1 MTNLFIANRYQ
12 VVKNTEDCTINEG
25 MIEKLDEML
34 TEYGVKHF
42 FTLPDGD
49 ANGSA
54 IDQDAVVN
62 VFYDDDTD
70 SMTFFLVYALW
81 SKTVRKISDKRI
93 IHGIEK
99 YIGRKDD

>member
-12 VVKNTEDCTINEG
+12 VIKNNNECQIEDG

-34 TEYGVKHF
+34 NEYGVKHF

-49 ANGSA
+49 GTGAA

-62 VFYDDDTD
+62 VFYDADTD
-70 SMTFFLVYALW
+70 EMTFFLVYALW
-81 SKTVRKISDKRI
+81 TKTVRKMSDKRI
-93 IHGIEK
+93 LNGMERF
-99 YIGRKDD
+99 IGRHEE